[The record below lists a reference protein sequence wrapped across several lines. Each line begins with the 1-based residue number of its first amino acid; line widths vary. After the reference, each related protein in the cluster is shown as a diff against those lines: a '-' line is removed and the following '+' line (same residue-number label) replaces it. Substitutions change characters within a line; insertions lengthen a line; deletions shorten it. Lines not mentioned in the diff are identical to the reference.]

1 MKVDPKI
8 YDASDKLCTS
18 LQIINHLQD
27 CKEDFKNLNEY
38 TFLIHFLKNSLFQK
52 NLELSNSNQQ
62 FRMLVVEIVL
72 KIEVF
77 ESIKNGLNL
86 IRSWRLKKKH

>member
-27 CKEDFKNLNEY
+27 CKEDFKKLKRVY
-38 TFLIHFLKNSLFQK
+38 IPDTFLKNSLFQK
-52 NLELSNSNQQ
+52 
-62 FRMLVVEIVL
+62 RI
-72 KIEVF
+72 
-77 ESIKNGLNL
+77 
-86 IRSWRLKKKH
+86 